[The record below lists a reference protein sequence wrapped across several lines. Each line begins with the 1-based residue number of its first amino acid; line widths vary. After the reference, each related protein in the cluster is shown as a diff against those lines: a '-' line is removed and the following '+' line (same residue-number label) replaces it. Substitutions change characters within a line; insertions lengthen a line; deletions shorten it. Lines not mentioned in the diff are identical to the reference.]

1 MMQEE
6 KSKIYQNRLRNIQ
19 SENARC
25 EQSSRIAMQ
34 MQFSGYTPVCDNT
47 SDCDIQNFIESVYND
62 LVNKSKSDDKQKKQ
76 IEANVDVIKS
86 ALKDAISVSQPATG
100 ESLYARTDVVG
111 DGLIH
116 TDKNVVWFCLSAFS
130 RAVVLTLAQ
139 QDAQNDDIRT
149 VLNIAAFVVSIALM
163 LYENCVCT
171 NLDKDGHELLRWII
185 GRSRTQPSF
194 SMDEAVEKIKQLY
207 DGSEETME
215 EKAKKI
221 TKKWLNEFLGFGI
234 IENVGQSEF
243 RLCDVVTI
251 HLQKKSS

>member
-1 MMQEE
+1 MQED

-100 ESLYARTDVVG
+100 ESLYARTYVVG

-116 TDKNVVWFCLSAFS
+116 TDENVVWFCLSAFS

-215 EKAKKI
+215 EKAKEI

>member
-1 MMQEE
+1 MQED
-6 KSKIYQNRLRNIQ
+6 KSQIYQNRLRNIQ

-100 ESLYARTDVVG
+100 ESLYARTYVVG

-171 NLDKDGHELLRWII
+171 NLDKDSHELLRWII

-215 EKAKKI
+215 EKAKEI

-251 HLQKKSS
+251 HLQKKE

>member
-1 MMQEE
+1 
-6 KSKIYQNRLRNIQ
+6 
-19 SENARC
+19 
-25 EQSSRIAMQ
+25 
-34 MQFSGYTPVCDNT
+34 
-47 SDCDIQNFIESVYND
+47 
-62 LVNKSKSDDKQKKQ
+62 
-76 IEANVDVIKS
+76 
-86 ALKDAISVSQPATG
+86 
-100 ESLYARTDVVG
+100 
-111 DGLIH
+111 
-116 TDKNVVWFCLSAFS
+116 
-130 RAVVLTLAQ
+130 
-139 QDAQNDDIRT
+139 
-149 VLNIAAFVVSIALM
+149 M

>member
-100 ESLYARTDVVG
+100 ESLYARTYVVG

-207 DGSEETME
+207 DSSEETME

>member
-1 MMQEE
+1 MQEE

-100 ESLYARTDVVG
+100 ESLYARTYVVG

-207 DGSEETME
+207 DSSEETME

>member
-1 MMQEE
+1 MQEE

-86 ALKDAISVSQPATG
+86 ALKDAISVSRPATG
-100 ESLYARTDVVG
+100 ESLYARTYVVG